1 MIFRQG
7 GQGPCAGMVLVG
19 EFVLL
24 ACLVLAGSSCST
36 KVVSSRTP
44 VFSHDAQ
51 NSSVPAAQCFLSRPD
66 THPKVNYSFMPPQAD
81 MGALVSQREGE
92 PASGSSDFDDSA
104 FSFEEVEDVPSISD
118 IVLAQYDDWRGY
130 AIALAARTSVVSI
143 ALAWSGPYS
152 GTLSRSSSHAH
163 QRNRAGWERLC
174 PVAKSGLE
182 IWSISWIGA
191 GIMSA
196 WSSMTAS
203 FSMLPARKES
213 SSPSS
218 TGIGRSDCSVSG
230 GSCLE

>member
-118 IVLAQYDDWRGY
+118 IVLAQYDDWRGVRY
-130 AIALAARTSVVSI
+130 RSGGEDFNGVDCSGLVRAIFRDAFQIELPRTSEEQSRMGEAVPRGQIRPGDLVYFVDRGRDHVGVVVNDGQFLH
-143 ALAWSGPYS
+143 A
-152 GTLSRSSSHAH
+152 SSKKGVIVSKLDGYW
-163 QRNRAGWERLC
+163 QKRLLR
-174 PVAKSGLE
+174 VRRV
-182 IWSISWIGA
+182 
-191 GIMSA
+191 
-196 WSSMTAS
+196 
-203 FSMLPARKES
+203 LP
-213 SSPSS
+213 
-218 TGIGRSDCSVSG
+218 
-230 GSCLE
+230 